1 MTAVCA
7 VDTMTAVCVQQHVP
21 FPVLLFSAVSR
32 SVVSRSVWPIT
43 ALKPFPSLLASRVE
57 AEVSGL

>member
-1 MTAVCA
+1 MKHHEA
-7 VDTMTAVCVQQHVP
+7 VDNTHAAVDNDCSVRAAAC
-21 FPVLLFSAVSR
+21 SVSR